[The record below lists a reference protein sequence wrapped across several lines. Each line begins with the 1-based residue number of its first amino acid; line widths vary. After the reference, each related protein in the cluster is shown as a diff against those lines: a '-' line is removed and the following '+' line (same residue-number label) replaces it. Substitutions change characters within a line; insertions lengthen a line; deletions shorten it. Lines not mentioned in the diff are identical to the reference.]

1 MTAAK
6 YRAERLKRKLS
17 QKALGELV
25 GVSRVC
31 ICNREAGRGRY
42 PITVEAWLAICSLP
56 KKNEK

>member
-6 YRAERLKRKLS
+6 YRAERIKRKLS

-31 ICNREAGRGRY
+31 ICNREAGRDRY

-56 KKNEK
+56 IPV

>member
-6 YRAERLKRKLS
+6 YKAERLKRKLS

-31 ICNREAGRGRY
+31 ICNREAGRDRY

-56 KKNEK
+56 IPI

>member
-6 YRAERLKRKLS
+6 YRAERLKRGLS
-17 QKALGELV
+17 QKALGALV

-31 ICNREAGRGRY
+31 ICNREAGRDRY

-56 KKNEK
+56 VKG

>member
-1 MTAAK
+1 MSAAK
-6 YRAERLKRKLS
+6 YRAERIKRKLS

-31 ICNREAGRGRY
+31 ICNREAGRERY

-56 KKNEK
+56 IPI